1 MLSFMLNLLMFT
13 LKRKHLLL
21 MLLSLEF
28 IIISLFMLL
37 FIYLSFSFS
46 YYFSFIFMILSV
58 CESVL
63 GLSVLVSMIRFY
75 GNDYFQSF
83 NILW

>member
-13 LKRKHLLL
+13 LVRKHLLM

-28 IIISLFMLL
+28 IIITLYVLL

-46 YYFSFIFMILSV
+46 YYFGFIFMIMSI
-58 CESVL
+58 CEGVL
-63 GLSVLVSMIRFY
+63 GLSILVSMIRFY